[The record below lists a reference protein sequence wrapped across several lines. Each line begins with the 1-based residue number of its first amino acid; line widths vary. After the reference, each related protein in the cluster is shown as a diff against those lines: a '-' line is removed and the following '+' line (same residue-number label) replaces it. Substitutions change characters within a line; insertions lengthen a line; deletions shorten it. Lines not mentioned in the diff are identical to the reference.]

1 MFKLKNQLLAV
12 VLSFSAVAL
21 GIAQYSPTDAD
32 AAAKKPTLATKA
44 TVNVGKTKK
53 LSIKKNGFTIKKVTS
68 KSSKKSVA
76 TVKATKKAITIKGV
90 KAGAATITTS
100 IKATK
105 AKKTKTYKIKTKITV
120 KSNSNVNPVLEE
132 DPTLDM
138 YTKGDGMGVK
148 IVSATSLELTFDGDI
163 DAQSLLRLKLTKEG
177 QTGEL
182 PIVTDKSS
190 VDISKKTIN
199 AVINDPGLEDGNA
212 YTISLVE
219 DNTPKA
225 SVTFRFKKITPVLSF
240 TEGTKKTISNIVCYP
255 GAKVAELHT
264 NADKYGLT
272 VNYEISGMD
281 SPQFEM
287 SSSGVLMWKHDAA
300 ITDGKNKLSITITA
314 STIGNSLYN
323 SATASIN
330 LVIKLK

>member
-1 MFKLKNQLLAV
+1 MFKNITRTAITVTSMMTLFLTGIV
-12 VLSFSAVAL
+12 VSDATLSM
-21 GIAQYSPTDAD
+21 
-32 AAAKKPTLATKA
+32 AAAKKPTLSTKA
-44 TVNVGKTKK
+44 TVNAGKSKK
-53 LSIKKNGFTIKKVTS
+53 LSVKKNGFIIKKVTS
-68 KSSKKSVA
+68 KSAKKSVA
-76 TVKATKKAITIKGV
+76 TVKATKSTITIKGV
-90 KAGAATITTS
+90 KAGSTTVTTS
-100 IKATK
+100 IRATK
-105 AKKTKTYKIKTKITV
+105 AKKTKTYRIKTKVTV
-120 KSNSNVNPVLEE
+120 KASTSIPE
-132 DPTLDM
+132 DPTIDM
-138 YTKGDGMGVK
+138 YTKGEGMGVQ
-148 IVSATSLELTFDGDI
+148 IISATALKLTFDGDI

-255 GAKVAELHT
+255 SAKVAELHT

-272 VNYEISGMD
+272 VNYVISGMD

-300 ITDGKNKLSITITA
+300 ITDGKKKLSITVTA